1 MTMYTQVSSVATHG
15 HIPMMNEECRSATR
29 SLAFFEDKR
38 KSGGGH
44 SMVCQQ
50 LGAHTSFAGA
60 NPVIATLLA

>member
-1 MTMYTQVSSVATHG
+1 
-15 HIPMMNEECRSATR
+15 MMNEECRSATR